1 MEVGRKNST
10 STYRLLR
17 IIIILISKKT
27 KYLYT
32 AFLFSAA
39 FSNAATTR
47 YVGGKVE
54 VIDPTL
60 TGEESISLLE
70 INSTIAPNR
79 VVCTSRGSRTEI
91 HDGST
96 ILRLGANTVAKKE
109 ENGSYWI
116 HSGSLLFCSTVP
128 TTVRFSSLQ
137 SSATFE
143 GRGTIILETTG
154 NGGFKLIPLEA
165 KGYFSTAKHGKKEA
179 RAGQLLFVVDN
190 PSNFGDAYDID
201 LMLMLRSS
209 LLINSFPDPL
219 PTFELIG
226 LAIYSQ
232 ELKLKG
238 KYDALIG
245 NAPTKDTV
253 QLWAFERGQGFSREK
268 KPAKGKSPSQG
279 KGFLGRLFGGKS
291 KE

>member
-1 MEVGRKNST
+1 M
-10 STYRLLR
+10 RLL
-17 IIIILISKKT
+17 LF
-27 KYLYT
+27 LT
-32 AFLFSAA
+32 ALFFYAESLT
-39 FSNAATTR
+39 ATTSS
-47 YVGGKVE
+47 YIAGKVE
-54 VIDPTL
+54 IIDPNL
-60 TGEESISLLE
+60 TGRNSISLLE
-70 INSTIAPNR
+70 TNSTIAINQ
-79 VVCTSRGSRTEI
+79 VVCTGRGSRTQI
-91 HDGST
+91 HNGST
-96 ILRLGANTVAKKE
+96 ILRLGANTVAKQE
-109 ENGSYWI
+109 ESGAYWI

-137 SSATFE
+137 SSAIFE

-165 KGYFSTAKHGKKEA
+165 KGYFSTAKDGKKEA
-179 RAGQLLFVVDN
+179 KAGQLLFVVDN
-190 PSNFGDAYDID
+190 PSYFGDAYDID

-219 PTFELIG
+219 PTFERIG

-245 NAPTKDTV
+245 NAPTKDKV
-253 QLWAFERGQGFSREK
+253 QLWAFERGQGFSSEK
-268 KPAKGKSPSQG
+268 KQSKGKFQSQG